1 MHSIYK
7 PIKANMKKAFLLLTA
22 ALLIA
27 TGAFSQKGFM
37 HSAGYGFYYG
47 VGKLSE
53 DDTTGMNF
61 IYRPTLSFNSGV
73 YYPRINLTDSRD
85 NNFSIGAPVAF
96 GFSGS
101 FSSSSGS
108 SFSFGL
114 DLPVMFDYSF
124 GHASTERNKDGFGGF
139 IGAGFGYT
147 LSSYSYESWYGN
159 VSETASTAGPAFHAG
174 VRFPLSLG
182 GRDMSY
188 TIRLMYKLGLD
199 KNKFRVFGFSL
210 LFNI

>member
-1 MHSIYK
+1 
-7 PIKANMKKAFLLLTA
+7 MKKTILLMATI
-22 ALLIA
+22 LLISMS
-27 TGAFSQKGFM
+27 AFSQKGFM

-47 VGKLSE
+47 VGKIST
-53 DDTTGMNF
+53 DDTTGMSL

-73 YYPRINLTDSRD
+73 YYPRINLSDSRD
-85 NNFSIGAPVAF
+85 NNFSIGAPIAL

-124 GHASTERNKDGFGGF
+124 GHGSAERNKDGFGGF

-174 VRFPLSLG
+174 IRFPLSIKG
-182 GRDMSY
+182 NDMSY
-188 TIRLMYKLGLD
+188 TIRFMYKLGLD
-199 KNKFRVFGFSL
+199 ENRFKVFGFSIL
-210 LFNI
+210 VNL